1 MLCSSS
7 VLSFTSWLVD
17 RLATMFNIGGD
28 SIITAVVA
36 KKVGNNME
44 MVDQL
49 GEPSSEKASG
59 EYETEDTFH
68 QDDV

>member
-1 MLCSSS
+1 MLYTS

-36 KKVGNNME
+36 KKVGKDME

-49 GEPSSEKASG
+49 GELSAEKVGS
-59 EYETEDTFH
+59 EYETSFH
-68 QDDV
+68 GDDV

>member
-1 MLCSSS
+1 MLYTS

-36 KKVGNNME
+36 KKVGKDME

-49 GEPSSEKASG
+49 GELSAEKVGS
-59 EYETEDTFH
+59 EYETSFH
-68 QDDV
+68 EDDV